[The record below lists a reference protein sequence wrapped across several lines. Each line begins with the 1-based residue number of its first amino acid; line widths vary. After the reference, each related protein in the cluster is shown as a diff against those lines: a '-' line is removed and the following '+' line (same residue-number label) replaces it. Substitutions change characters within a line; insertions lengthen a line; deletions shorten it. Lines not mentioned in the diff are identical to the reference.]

1 MDWSWTA
8 SFDHLWRSPT
18 FPMWLTL
25 AAAVF
30 FALILLVTLLRADRS
45 VANGALTVITL
56 LAVAVAAA
64 ATIRGFGAGGAGS
77 AEGGRAPLRTNAS
90 LPALSCL
97 DDLAGDTV
105 EVACEKALFGS
116 PDAVAAAVSYV
127 AAQISGLTAL
137 GDATAA
143 SKAMTPELQAMRH
156 AVENDR
162 YGLVAHV
169 LATRDRCTPANCPAY
184 RSLTDHSRIA
194 ANMKDNAYDGLVARY
209 AASWAG
215 ATAAL
220 PAAASAAAAVDAPP
234 SIPTGRPTNADFPSS
249 ASIPPVSI
257 MTPEPGAKATAANA
271 PPPAPEPAP
280 TPTPEPRP
288 TTAAAAAKNPSSPH
302 HAAPARRRPTSPKPA
317 PSAPVQL
324 TPAVQAPDNHQ

>member
-25 AAAVF
+25 AAAAF

-64 ATIRGFGAGGAGS
+64 ATIRGFGPGATAPAGHAG
-77 AEGGRAPLRTNAS
+77 APLRTNAS

-127 AAQISGLTAL
+127 AAQIGALTSL
-137 GDATAA
+137 GDVSAA
-143 SKAMTPELQAMRH
+143 NKVMTPELQAMRH

-169 LATRDRCTPANCPAY
+169 LATRDRCTPANCAAY
-184 RSLTDHSRIA
+184 RSLTDHSHIA
-194 ANMKDNAYDGLVARY
+194 ANMEGNAYDGLVTRY
-209 AASWAG
+209 AASWSG
-215 ATAAL
+215 ATAGL
-220 PAAASAAAAVDAPP
+220 AAASAAAAVDAPR
-234 SIPTGRPTNADFPSS
+234 SVPTGKPTNADFPSS
-249 ASIPPVSI
+249 SSIPPVSI

-271 PPPAPEPAP
+271 SPPAPEP

-288 TTAAAAAKNPSSPH
+288 ATAAAAAKTSPAPH
-302 HAAPARRRPTSPKPA
+302 HAAPARRRPAAAPKPAA

-324 TPAVQAPDNHQ
+324 TPAAQAPDSR